1 MTQEQTQK
9 KNMSIDDEK
18 PEAWNALKKTR
29 LDFHG
34 NKIISGDVPF
44 EWEWDSEDN
53 NVKETSEYSK
63 FQVQWHDDEDQDDAP
78 NEHPVFGDT
87 NMVDNPPHY
96 NNGGIECIEAIEAM
110 LSKDEYIGY
119 LRGNALKYMWRFR
132 YKSKPFEDLR
142 KARWY
147 EERLMK
153 FLLDNQD
160 AV

>member
-1 MTQEQTQK
+1 MTQEQKTQK
-9 KNMSIDDEK
+9 TSIDDIT
-18 PEAWNALKKTR
+18 PEQ
-29 LDFHG
+29 
-34 NKIISGDVPF
+34 
-44 EWEWDSEDN
+44 WDSLRA
-53 NVKETSEYSK
+53 KEVGRDSK
-63 FQVQWHDDEDQDDAP
+63 FQVQWLDEEEEEDNAP
-78 NEHPVFGDT
+78 NDHPLFGDQ

-96 NNGGIECIEAIEAM
+96 NNGSVECIEAIEAM
-110 LSKDEYIGY
+110 LTKDEYIGY

-132 YKSKPFEDLR
+132 YKKKPFEDLR

>member
-1 MTQEQTQK
+1 MTQDQTQTK
-9 KNMSIDDEK
+9 KTSIDDES
-18 PEAWNALKKTR
+18 PDAWTRINKKYGYQV
-29 LDFHG
+29 H
-34 NKIISGDVPF
+34 
-44 EWEWDSEDN
+44 WDEEEDN
-53 NVKETSEYSK
+53 
-63 FQVQWHDDEDQDDAP
+63 AP
-78 NEHPVFGDT
+78 NEHPLYGDKFVHDVHSIESAPD
-87 NMVDNPPHY
+87 MVDNPPHY
-96 NNGGIECIEAIEAM
+96 NNGSVECIEAIEAM

>member
-1 MTQEQTQK
+1 MTQDQTQK
-9 KNMSIDDEK
+9 KNMSIDDITKEQ
-18 PEAWNALKKTR
+18 
-29 LDFHG
+29 
-34 NKIISGDVPF
+34 
-44 EWEWDSEDN
+44 WDTLRA
-53 NVKETSEYSK
+53 KEIGRDSK
-63 FQVQWHDDEDQDDAP
+63 FQVQWLDDEEEDVP
-78 NEHPVFGDT
+78 NEHPVFGETFDVHHAPVKED
-87 NMVDNPPHY
+87 MVESPPHY
-96 NNGGIECIEAIEAM
+96 NNGSIECIEAIEAM

>member
-1 MTQEQTQK
+1 MTQDQTQK
-9 KNMSIDDEK
+9 KNMSIDDITKEQ
-18 PEAWNALKKTR
+18 
-29 LDFHG
+29 
-34 NKIISGDVPF
+34 
-44 EWEWDSEDN
+44 WDTLRA
-53 NVKETSEYSK
+53 KEIGRDSK
-63 FQVQWHDDEDQDDAP
+63 FQVQWLDEEEEEDVP
-78 NEHPVFGDT
+78 NEHPVFGETFDVHHAPVKED
-87 NMVDNPPHY
+87 MVESPPHY
-96 NNGGIECIEAIEAM
+96 NNGSIECIEAIEAM

>member
-1 MTQEQTQK
+1 MTQDQTQTK
-9 KNMSIDDEK
+9 KTSIDDES
-18 PEAWNALKKTR
+18 PDSWTRINKKY
-29 LDFHG
+29 
-34 NKIISGDVPF
+34 K
-44 EWEWDSEDN
+44 
-53 NVKETSEYSK
+53 Y
-63 FQVQWHDDEDQDDAP
+63 QVQWHDDDDQDDAP
-78 NEHPVFGDT
+78 NEHPVFGKPD
-87 NMVDNPPHY
+87 MVDNPPHY

-110 LSKDEYIGY
+110 LSRDEYIGY

>member
-1 MTQEQTQK
+1 MTQEQKIQK
-9 KNMSIDDEK
+9 TKTSIDDIT
-18 PEAWNALKKTR
+18 PEQ
-29 LDFHG
+29 
-34 NKIISGDVPF
+34 
-44 EWEWDSEDN
+44 WDSLRA
-53 NVKETSEYSK
+53 KETGRDHK
-63 FQVQWHDDEDQDDAP
+63 FQVQWLDDDEEEEDNAP
-78 NEHPVFGDT
+78 NDHPLFGDQ

-96 NNGGIECIEAIEAM
+96 NNGSVECIEAIEAM
-110 LSKDEYIGY
+110 LTKDEYIGY

-132 YKSKPFEDLR
+132 YKKKPFEDLR

>member
-1 MTQEQTQK
+1 MTQDQTQK
-9 KNMSIDDEK
+9 KNMSIDDITKEQ
-18 PEAWNALKKTR
+18 
-29 LDFHG
+29 
-34 NKIISGDVPF
+34 
-44 EWEWDSEDN
+44 WDTLRA
-53 NVKETSEYSK
+53 KEIGRDSK
-63 FQVQWHDDEDQDDAP
+63 FQVQWLDEEEEDVP
-78 NEHPVFGDT
+78 NEHPVFGNPVD
-87 NMVDNPPHY
+87 MVESPPHY
-96 NNGGIECIEAIEAM
+96 NNGSIECIEAIEAM

>member
-1 MTQEQTQK
+1 MTQDQKQTK
-9 KNMSIDDEK
+9 KMSIDDES
-18 PEAWNALKKTR
+18 PDAWTRINKKYGYQV
-29 LDFHG
+29 H
-34 NKIISGDVPF
+34 
-44 EWEWDSEDN
+44 WDEEEEDN
-53 NVKETSEYSK
+53 
-63 FQVQWHDDEDQDDAP
+63 AP
-78 NEHPVFGDT
+78 NDHPLYGDKLVHDVYSLEPAPD
-87 NMVDNPPHY
+87 MVDNPPHY
-96 NNGGIECIEAIEAM
+96 NNGSIECIEAIEAM

>member
-1 MTQEQTQK
+1 MTQDQTQTK
-9 KNMSIDDEK
+9 KTSIDDES
-18 PEAWNALKKTR
+18 PDSWTRINKKY
-29 LDFHG
+29 
-34 NKIISGDVPF
+34 K
-44 EWEWDSEDN
+44 
-53 NVKETSEYSK
+53 Y
-63 FQVQWHDDEDQDDAP
+63 QVQWHDDDQDDAP
-78 NEHPVFGDT
+78 NEHPVFGKPD
-87 NMVDNPPHY
+87 MADNPPHY

-110 LSKDEYIGY
+110 LSRDEYIGY

>member
-1 MTQEQTQK
+1 MTQDQTQTK
-9 KNMSIDDEK
+9 KTSIDDES
-18 PEAWNALKKTR
+18 PDSWTRINKKY
-29 LDFHG
+29 
-34 NKIISGDVPF
+34 K
-44 EWEWDSEDN
+44 
-53 NVKETSEYSK
+53 Y
-63 FQVQWHDDEDQDDAP
+63 QVQWHDDDDQDDAP
-78 NEHPVFGDT
+78 NEHPVFGKPVD
-87 NMVDNPPHY
+87 MVDNPPHY

-110 LSKDEYIGY
+110 LSRDEYIGY

>member
-1 MTQEQTQK
+1 MTQEQKTQK
-9 KNMSIDDEK
+9 TSIDDESQD
-18 PEAWNALKKTR
+18 AWSRINKKY
-29 LDFHG
+29 
-34 NKIISGDVPF
+34 K
-44 EWEWDSEDN
+44 
-53 NVKETSEYSK
+53 Y
-63 FQVQWHDDEDQDDAP
+63 QVQWGEEEEEDVP
-78 NEHPVFGDT
+78 NEHPVFGKPVD
-87 NMVDNPPHY
+87 MVESPPHY

-110 LSKDEYIGY
+110 LSRDEYIGY

>member
-1 MTQEQTQK
+1 MTQEQKIQK
-9 KNMSIDDEK
+9 TSIDDESQD
-18 PEAWNALKKTR
+18 AWSRINKKY
-29 LDFHG
+29 
-34 NKIISGDVPF
+34 K
-44 EWEWDSEDN
+44 
-53 NVKETSEYSK
+53 Y
-63 FQVQWHDDEDQDDAP
+63 QVQWGEEEEEDVP
-78 NEHPVFGDT
+78 NEHPVFGKPVD
-87 NMVDNPPHY
+87 MVESPPHY

-110 LSKDEYIGY
+110 LSRDEYIGY

>member
-1 MTQEQTQK
+1 MTQDQTQK
-9 KNMSIDDEK
+9 KNMSIDDITKEQ
-18 PEAWNALKKTR
+18 
-29 LDFHG
+29 
-34 NKIISGDVPF
+34 
-44 EWEWDSEDN
+44 WDTLRA
-53 NVKETSEYSK
+53 KEIGRDSK
-63 FQVQWHDDEDQDDAP
+63 FQVQWLDDEEEDVP
-78 NEHPVFGDT
+78 NEHPVFGETFDVHHAPVKED
-87 NMVDNPPHY
+87 MVESPPHY
-96 NNGGIECIEAIEAM
+96 NNGSIECIEAIEAM

-132 YKSKPFEDLR
+132 YKSKPFEDLS

>member
-1 MTQEQTQK
+1 MTQDQTQK
-9 KNMSIDDEK
+9 KNMSIDDITKEQ
-18 PEAWNALKKTR
+18 
-29 LDFHG
+29 
-34 NKIISGDVPF
+34 
-44 EWEWDSEDN
+44 WDTLRA
-53 NVKETSEYSK
+53 KEIGRDSK
-63 FQVQWHDDEDQDDAP
+63 FQVQWLDADEEEEEDAP
-78 NEHPVFGDT
+78 NEHPVFGNPVD
-87 NMVDNPPHY
+87 MVESPPHY
-96 NNGGIECIEAIEAM
+96 NNGSIECIEAIEAM

>member
-1 MTQEQTQK
+1 MTHGQTQTK
-9 KNMSIDDEK
+9 MSIDDES
-18 PEAWNALKKTR
+18 PDAWGLIN
-29 LDFHG
+29 
-34 NKIISGDVPF
+34 NKY
-44 EWEWDSEDN
+44 
-53 NVKETSEYSK
+53 KY
-63 FQVQWHDDEDQDDAP
+63 QVQWQDDGEEDTVP
-78 NEHPVFGDT
+78 NDHPLFSESVD
-87 NMVDNPPHY
+87 MVDNPPHY
-96 NNGGIECIEAIEAM
+96 NNGSVECIEAIEAM